1 MGRIQRIAL
10 AEDDIQAL
18 DLGYPRSGKL
28 FIRNA
33 GTTDILVGYTATD
46 VNDATQSGQ
55 FFTLDPGIVYTFD
68 MSKSSGYLAQNQ
80 QLYLVCTTGANEVE
94 IWFANEL

>member
-10 AEDDIQAL
+10 AEDDIKAL

-28 FIRNA
+28 LMRNA
-33 GTTDILVGYTATD
+33 GTTDIIVGYTRTD
-46 VNDATQSGQ
+46 VTDATAGGQ

-68 MSKSSGYLAQNQ
+68 MSQTSGFIAQNAL
-80 QLYLVCTTGANEVE
+80 LYFNSNTGDGTIE
-94 IWFANEL
+94 IWQAYEN

>member
-10 AEDDIQAL
+10 AEDDIKGL

-28 FIRNA
+28 LIRNA
-33 GTTDILVGYTATD
+33 GTTDILVGYTRTD
-46 VNDATQSGQ
+46 VTDATQEGQ

-68 MSKSSGYLAQNQ
+68 MSQTSGFLAQNQ
-80 QLYLVCTTGANEVE
+80 LLYFNSNTGAGTIE
-94 IWFANEL
+94 IWQAYEN

>member
-68 MSKSSGYLAQNQ
+68 MSQSSGFLAQTQN
-80 QLYLVCTTGANEVE
+80 LFFNSSTGAGTL
-94 IWFANEL
+94 ELWLAYDE

>member
-18 DLGYPRSGKL
+18 DLGYPRAGKL

-68 MSKSSGYLAQNQ
+68 MSQTSGFLAQNQ
-80 QLYLVCTTGANEVE
+80 LLYFNASTGSAILE
-94 IWFANEL
+94 IWQAYDN

>member
-18 DLGYPRSGKL
+18 DLGYPRAGKL

-68 MSKSSGYLAQNQ
+68 MSQTSGFLVQNQ
-80 QLYLVCTTGANEVE
+80 LLYFNASLGNCIIE
-94 IWFANEL
+94 IWQAYDN

>member
-1 MGRIQRIAL
+1 MGRIQNLTL
-10 AEDDIQAL
+10 AEGIIQGL

-33 GTTDILVGYTATD
+33 GTGDLRIAYTETDLRNTTA
-46 VNDATQSGQ
+46 NGQ

-68 MSKSSGYLAQNQ
+68 MSQSSGFLAQNQ
-80 QLYLVCTTGANEVE
+80 LLYYVSPTGSGSL
-94 IWFANEL
+94 ELWLAYEE

>member
-33 GTTDILVGYTATD
+33 GTTEILVGYTATD

-55 FFTLDPGIVYTFD
+55 FFTLDAGIVYTFD
-68 MSKSSGYLAQNQ
+68 MSQSSGFLAQTQN
-80 QLYLVCTTGANEVE
+80 LFFNSSTGAGTL
-94 IWFANEL
+94 ELWLAYDE

>member
-18 DLGYPRSGKL
+18 DLGYPRAGKL

-55 FFTLDPGIVYTFD
+55 FFTLDPGIGVLGAEPTPVLQQQYGRRNHRD
-68 MSKSSGYLAQNQ
+68 MAS
-80 QLYLVCTTGANEVE
+80 V
-94 IWFANEL
+94 

>member
-10 AEDDIQAL
+10 AEDDIKAL

-28 FIRNA
+28 LIRNA
-33 GTTDILVGYTATD
+33 GTTDILVGYNRTD
-46 VNDATQSGQ
+46 VNDATASGQ

-68 MSKSSGYLAQNQ
+68 MSQTSGFLAQNQ
-80 QLYLVCTTGANEVE
+80 LLYFNSNTGAGTIE
-94 IWFANEL
+94 IWQGYEN